1 MVDINPRLVA
11 AEVLEDICE
20 NSSYSNI
27 ALKKA
32 LKSNG
37 AMPLR
42 DRAFVTEL
50 VNGSLRN
57 ILYIDYVLD
66 NFSNTPVNKM
76 KPWIKAVLRS
86 AVYQVVFMNVPESA
100 AVNEAV
106 KLVKFRGY
114 KSLSGFCNAVLRS
127 VSKGYTALEL
137 PKDKAE
143 MISIKYSHPLWLVK
157 MWISYYG
164 EEFTEELCRANTQKP
179 DVVICC
185 NSLKTDI
192 KSLCQKLSESGAE
205 CVRSEY
211 LENSAHISKVN
222 DLSKLEPFKEGLFHV
237 QDESSSL
244 AVRILDPK
252 EGENILDVCAS
263 PGGKTVLACELMKN
277 RGMVTARDIFP
288 HRLALINETA
298 ERLGINII
306 KTEEFDATVF
316 NSSDV
321 EKYDRVLV
329 DAPCSGFG
337 LMRKKADIRL
347 KKNGND
353 IDSLIVLQR
362 NILSTVWKYVKK
374 GGVIVYST
382 CTISK
387 KENEGNIKW
396 FTENFPFETE
406 DISEFLP
413 ENIKQDKTLNGCV
426 QLFPNVHKTDGFF
439 IARLRRKNI

>member
-127 VSKGYTALEL
+127 VLKGYTALEL

-222 DLSKLEPFKEGLFHV
+222 DLSKLEPFKEGLF
-237 QDESSSL
+237 
-244 AVRILDPK
+244 
-252 EGENILDVCAS
+252 AS

-288 HRLALINETA
+288 HRLAFINETA

-306 KTEEFDATVF
+306 KTEEFDATVL
-316 NSSDV
+316 NSSDI

-426 QLFPNVHKTDGFF
+426 QLFPNLHKTDGFF